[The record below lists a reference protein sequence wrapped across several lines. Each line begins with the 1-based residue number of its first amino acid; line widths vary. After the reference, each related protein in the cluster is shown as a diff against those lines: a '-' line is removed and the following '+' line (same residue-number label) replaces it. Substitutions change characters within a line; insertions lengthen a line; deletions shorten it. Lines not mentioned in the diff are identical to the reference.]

1 MPGPAELVAS
11 LDFATLAFVGCTFF
25 VAAIWTLL
33 PFSLFG
39 VRGRL
44 ETIEEEKHAQTEML
58 VAELRS
64 VHANLAS
71 VIRGG

>member
-1 MPGPAELVAS
+1 MPAPLELVAAV
-11 LDFATLAFVGCTFF
+11 DFGTLLFLGGTVF

-44 ETIEEEKHAQTEML
+44 ETIEKAKRDQTEML
-58 VAELRS
+58 VGEVRQIQAGFE
-64 VHANLAS
+64 AS
-71 VIRGG
+71 LGTR